1 MDWRVSIVCSPLPFL
16 IARAFTC
23 LAYIRAA
30 ALPPPPRL
38 SSDIRCRQPHSSTRA
53 FGHFPCAV
61 LSSVSSH
68 KVYYERDCMLYRLH
82 CGQGSGPPHTCI
94 LSLTLQYIPRLPP
107 SLFRGENNS
116 CPKY

>member
-38 SSDIRCRQPHSSTRA
+38 SSDIDAGNLILRRGRHS
-53 FGHFPCAV
+53 PCAV

-68 KVYYERDCMLYRLH
+68 YRPH
-82 CGQGSGPPHTCI
+82 CGQGSGPPHTRI